1 MKKMLEN
8 KPNRKRITD
17 ISYKDKEYVPY
28 FDIDKKDFESIV
40 LKLNKGVSLSKE
52 ENKRYGEYVLAVTE
66 SILEGPRFRA
76 KPIDEKEELRD
87 KIYFEILTQVPAHYK
102 EPRGTIYNYSYRCG
116 YLAAVH
122 YYTDQVKGSKRYDD
136 ALEGLN
142 DWYKERNNEVT
153 YVSEWIFK
161 RQL

>member
-1 MKKMLEN
+1 M
-8 KPNRKRITD
+8 
-17 ISYKDKEYVPY
+17 
-28 FDIDKKDFESIV
+28 
-40 LKLNKGVSLSKE
+40 SLSKE

-76 KPIDEKEELRD
+76 KPNDEKEELRD

-122 YYTDQVKGSKRYDD
+122 YYTDAVKESKRYDD

-153 YVSEWIFK
+153 YVSEWMVERK
-161 RQL
+161 L

>member
-8 KPNRKRITD
+8 KPNRKRIID
-17 ISYKDKEYVPY
+17 ISYKNKEYVPY

-40 LKLNKGVSLSKE
+40 LKLNHGETLTKE
-52 ENKRYGEYVLAVTE
+52 ENKRYGEYVLSVTE

-76 KPIDEKEELRD
+76 KPNDEKEELRD

-116 YLAAVH
+116 YLAAIH
-122 YYTDQVKGSKRYDD
+122 YYTDAVKESKRYDD
-136 ALEGLN
+136 AQEGLQN
-142 DWYKERNNEVT
+142 YYKEIYNEVT
-153 YVSEWIFK
+153 YVSE
-161 RQL
+161 

>member
-1 MKKMLEN
+1 MKNMLEN

-52 ENKRYGEYVLAVTE
+52 ENKRYGEYVLAVSE

-76 KPIDEKEELRD
+76 KPNDEKEELRD
-87 KIYFEILTQVPAHYK
+87 KIYFEILTQVPTHYK

-122 YYTDQVKGSKRYDD
+122 YYTDQVKESKRYDD

-153 YVSEWIFK
+153 YVS
-161 RQL
+161 

>member
-8 KPNRKRITD
+8 KPSRKRIID
-17 ISYKDKEYVPY
+17 ISYKNKEYVPY

-40 LKLNKGVSLSKE
+40 LKLNHGETLTKE
-52 ENKRYGEYVLAVTE
+52 ENKRYGEYVLSVTE

-76 KPIDEKEELRD
+76 KPNDEKEELRD

-116 YLAAVH
+116 YLAAIH
-122 YYTDQVKGSKRYDD
+122 YYTDAVKESKRYDD
-136 ALEGLN
+136 AQEGLQN
-142 DWYKERNNEVT
+142 YYKEIYNEVT
-153 YVSEWIFK
+153 YVSE
-161 RQL
+161 

>member
-28 FDIDKKDFESIV
+28 FDIDKKDFESNV

-76 KPIDEKEELRD
+76 KPNDEKEELRD
-87 KIYFEILTQVPAHYK
+87 KIYFEILTQVPTHYK

-122 YYTDQVKGSKRYDD
+122 YYTDQVKESKRFDD

-153 YVSEWIFK
+153 YVSE
-161 RQL
+161 

>member
-52 ENKRYGEYVLAVTE
+52 ENKRYGEYVLSVTE

-76 KPIDEKEELRD
+76 KPNDEKEELRD
-87 KIYFEILTQVPAHYK
+87 KIYFEILTQVPEHYK
-102 EPRGTIYNYSYRCG
+102 DPRGTIYNYSYRCG
-116 YLAAVH
+116 YLAAIH
-122 YYTDQVKGSKRYDD
+122 YYTDAVKESKRFDD

-153 YVSEWIFK
+153 YVSE
-161 RQL
+161 

>member
-8 KPNRKRITD
+8 KPHRKRITD

-76 KPIDEKEELRD
+76 KPNDEKEELRD
-87 KIYFEILTQVPAHYK
+87 KIYFEILTQVPTHYK

-122 YYTDQVKGSKRYDD
+122 YYTDAVKESKRYDD

-153 YVSEWIFK
+153 YVSE
-161 RQL
+161 

>member
-40 LKLNKGVSLSKE
+40 LKLNHGETLTKE
-52 ENKRYGEYVLAVTE
+52 ENKRYGEYILSVTE
-66 SILEGPRFRA
+66 SILEGPKFRA
-76 KPIDEKEELRD
+76 KPNDEKEELRD
-87 KIYFEILTQVPAHYK
+87 KIYFEILTQVPEHYK

-116 YLAAVH
+116 YLAAIH
-122 YYTDQVKGSKRYDD
+122 YYTDQVKESKKYDD
-136 ALEGLN
+136 AIECLN
-142 DWYKERNNEVT
+142 DYYKQRNTEVT
-153 YVSEWIFK
+153 YVSE
-161 RQL
+161 